1 MSRPDPSA
9 LAVWSPSS
17 TLPPAPAP
25 TARDVWGIVAGA
37 AGVAVLLWPLRA
49 YAGPQLSGKDAPK
62 FRLDS
67 FPLSTYPM
75 FSEHRG
81 RSTYVPHVIGLT
93 GAGERVI
100 PHARHFGGGGLNQV
114 RKQVSRAIRRGDA
127 ALVAQTYADSLAAQR
142 AAREGGRPS
151 GGSGGPR
158 RRHEAAVQQVEVVR
172 SRFRFDDYYG
182 GDVLPHRETVLARC
196 EVGGT
201 AVAVREKRTADEIAG
216 GVAR

>member
-17 TLPPAPAP
+17 TLPPAPSP

-127 ALVAQTYADSLAAQR
+127 ALVAQTYADSLAA
-142 AAREGGRPS
+142 PNLD
-151 GGSGGPR
+151 
-158 RRHEAAVQQVEVVR
+158 
-172 SRFRFDDYYG
+172 SR
-182 GDVLPHRETVLARC
+182 
-196 EVGGT
+196 
-201 AVAVREKRTADEIAG
+201 
-216 GVAR
+216 